1 MKRKTM
7 KTMTKIMVAALI
19 VASVGTA
26 EAAAITWR
34 NGTGTFTDGA
44 NTLDG
49 NVIALISGAVGS
61 VAPVLS
67 WGESGPV
74 IGEGYSYLGQA
85 AIASGK
91 VPTSSISID
100 GTWSSGTINVLG
112 GSQWG
117 YPATVAATGFGDTKG
132 MDYYMVVFD
141 SAAVSSGSKYA
152 MVELANKYPST
163 DTGNLTLLFP
173 GQALTEWTP
182 VPEPTSMAL
191 LALGVAALGL
201 RRKFRA

>member
-1 MKRKTM
+1 MKSMIKLTA
-7 KTMTKIMVAALI
+7 AALV
-19 VASVGTA
+19 VALACSV

-34 NGTGTFTDGA
+34 NGTGTFTDGT
-44 NTLDG
+44 NPLNG
-49 NVIALISGAVGS
+49 NAIALVVGALGS
-61 VAPVLS
+61 SAPVLS

-74 IGEGYSYLGQA
+74 FGEGYSYLGQMTLGA
-85 AIASGK
+85 DAK
-91 VPTSSISID
+91 VPTTTITMSGI
-100 GTWSSGTINVLG
+100 WSSGTINVLG

-117 YPATVAATGFGDTKG
+117 YPATVAATGSGSLNG
-132 MDYYMVVFD
+132 RDYYMVVFD
-141 SAAVSSGSKYA
+141 SATVSSGSKYA
-152 MVELANKYPST
+152 IAELANKYSGT
-163 DTGNLTLLFP
+163 DTGVLALAFP